1 MKLTLNF
8 GGRPSDTTSA
18 FLKIASADGYFL
30 YDDDFDAAITITHC
44 QISKIMIITECK
56 HLDLRSSI
64 MKIKNIIAN
73 DPHVL
78 MVGLL
83 KSMIVQI
90 MTKASK
96 FAHVF
101 SIP

>member
-1 MKLTLNF
+1 
-8 GGRPSDTTSA
+8 
-18 FLKIASADGYFL
+18 
-30 YDDDFDAAITITHC
+30 
-44 QISKIMIITECK
+44 MIITECK
-56 HLDLRSSI
+56 HLDLRRSI
-64 MKIKNIIAN
+64 IKIKNIIAN

-90 MTKASK
+90 MTKVSK